1 MIIFECLRSE
11 MPQVIYDHLAGHGVE
26 KDESLVDYIGGKA
39 YIIETMEDLNKFPEI
54 FPMTFGQ
61 NVLTVERF
69 DNAEVVGDYVEFFE
83 ASNNAG
89 GNAAF
94 VPRHLFDQ
102 NQILKES
109 YELTIEV

>member
-1 MIIFECLRSE
+1 MIKFECLRAE
-11 MPQVIYDHLAGHGVE
+11 MPRAIYDHLLDFVE
-26 KDESLVDYIGGKA
+26 DKDISLKEEIGGDV
-39 YIIETMEDLNKFPEI
+39 YIIETDEDLLKFPEI
-54 FPMTFGQ
+54 FPSIYAQ

-69 DNAEVVGDYVEFFE
+69 DSAQVVGDYIELFD

-89 GNAAF
+89 GNAAY
-94 VPRHLFDQ
+94 VPKEIFDR